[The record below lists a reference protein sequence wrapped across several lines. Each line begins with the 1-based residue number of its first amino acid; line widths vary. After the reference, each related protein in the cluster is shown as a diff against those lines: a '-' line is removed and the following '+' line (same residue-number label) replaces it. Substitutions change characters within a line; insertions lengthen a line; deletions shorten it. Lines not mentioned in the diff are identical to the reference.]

1 MKKRTNDIIIPWE
14 MVLLSLLTKE
24 DMYGSQ
30 IAKEI
35 KSLSNGKFTILMG
48 SMYPILYKLADEQ
61 CVEFYEKA
69 VGRRLTVV
77 YYHITDKGRER
88 MMELLNEFRADIAVV
103 ESVMDACISGK

>member
-14 MVLLSLLTKE
+14 MVLLALLSKE

-35 KSLSNGKFTILMG
+35 KRLSDGKVTVLMG

-77 YYHITDKGRER
+77 YYHITEKGRAR
-88 MMELLNEFRADIAVV
+88 MMELLEEFRADISVV
-103 ESVMDACISGK
+103 ESIMSGV